1 MQEGN
6 EQKQKPYIK
15 NAYKNIEYKTIINI
29 IVSPPPPLGGIMNYF
44 WKNKWVRENP
54 RVEIRSMLCIV
65 FVTVFIK
72 LSL

>member
-29 IVSPPPPLGGIMNYF
+29 IVSPPPPSRGNNELLLE
-44 WKNKWVRENP
+44 K
-54 RVEIRSMLCIV
+54 
-65 FVTVFIK
+65 
-72 LSL
+72 